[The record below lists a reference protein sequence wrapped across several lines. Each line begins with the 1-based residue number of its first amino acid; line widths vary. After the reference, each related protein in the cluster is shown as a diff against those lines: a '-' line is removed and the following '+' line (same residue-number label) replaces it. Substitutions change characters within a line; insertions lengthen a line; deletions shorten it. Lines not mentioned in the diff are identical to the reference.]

1 MFSGKVRGRWLW
13 NTSFTAKKTSYQDF
27 KKPKNRQCPY
37 PHPAAN
43 RRGWSH
49 EGNSAPS
56 LLPCLSLSPLANFP
70 TYARTT
76 NVQTLKLLLCALYR
90 LYNPCTRSS
99 NTTRPIQRQEARS
112 GPRPQTQYPFKT
124 FTSHY
129 TAADER
135 LESSVLN
142 NNPLPS
148 YQDGGAWNYAHRS
161 IH

>member
-1 MFSGKVRGRWLW
+1 MKHQFH
-13 NTSFTAKKTSYQDF
+13 NKKTSYQDF
-27 KKPKNRQCPY
+27 KTPKKTHSPH

-43 RRGWSH
+43 RRGRSH
-49 EGNSAPS
+49 EGNSESAPS
-56 LLPCLSLSPLANFP
+56 LLPCLSLTRLANFP

-99 NTTRPIQRQEARS
+99 NPTRPIPRQEARS

-124 FTSHY
+124 STSHY

-135 LESSVLN
+135 QESSVLN
-142 NNPLPS
+142 NNPCLPIKMEGPKTMPTGLS
-148 YQDGGAWNYAHRS
+148 TS
-161 IH
+161 

>member
-13 NTSFTAKKTSYQDF
+13 RQKTSYQDF
-27 KKPKNRQCPY
+27 KSPKK
-37 PHPAAN
+37 
-43 RRGWSH
+43 
-49 EGNSAPS
+49 NSTLPTQQPTVEAEATKATQNLRPPS
-56 LLPCLSLSPLANFP
+56 LPVSLSPLANFP

-76 NVQTLKLLLCALYR
+76 NVQTLKLLLCALYI

-99 NTTRPIQRQEARS
+99 NPTRPIPRQEARS

-135 LESSVLN
+135 QESSVLN

-148 YQDGGAWNYAHRS
+148 YQDGRA
-161 IH
+161 

>member
-1 MFSGKVRGRWLW
+1 MFSGIVRRRWLW
-13 NTSFTAKKTSYQDF
+13 NTSFTTKKRHIKIS
-27 KKPKNRQCPY
+27 KPPKNFTLPTHTQQPTVEAEATKATQNLRP
-37 PHPAAN
+37 
-43 RRGWSH
+43 
-49 EGNSAPS
+49 PS
-56 LLPCLSLSPLANFP
+56 LSVSLFPLANFP

-90 LYNPCTRSS
+90 LYNPSTRSS
-99 NTTRPIQRQEARS
+99 NPTRPIQRQEARS

-135 LESSVLN
+135 QESSVLN

-148 YQDGGAWNYAHRS
+148 YQDGRA
-161 IH
+161 